1 MKIFATFC
9 SSQKSDQSQGLLPS
23 LDEEWP
29 RLDAENAKMCGHH
42 ARRDETGND
51 GQIGSLYCI
60 NACQRYLFMNYE
72 YSMGKRVRY
81 ILARNKTKYF
91 FRLRLSYEVS

>member
-1 MKIFATFC
+1 MKVFATFC
-9 SSQKSDQSQGLLPS
+9 SFFLTKQILAKESDQSQGLLPS

-72 YSMGKRVRY
+72 YSMSKIY
-81 ILARNKTKYF
+81 ISVKQH
-91 FRLRLSYEVS
+91 EVFEAPSV